1 MCSICGIS
9 FQKNNKIVNST
20 MIWEILQNLLIN
32 CQVRG
37 RSATGVAIANNKRIV
52 VIKNNLSAEKFVK
65 TTQFEKFLE
74 QHMCFDQKKH
84 NILPIQIIGHCR
96 MPTKGT
102 PLNNKNNHP
111 IVTKSFVG
119 VHNGVIFNDNKLF
132 DDYKNDFERD
142 GEVDSEI
149 IFKLIEKYY
158 IDCKNMPKAIQSA
171 NSKLFGGMAC
181 ALITTKNPYL
191 LWLFKHSNPISIF
204 HYKKVGMII
213 FASDKEYII
222 NATKKMSI
230 GTASRISI
238 QLHEGLGIDLLHNTM
253 HHFKV
258 PEFFGNRA
266 SIGYV

>member
-9 FQKNNKIVNST
+9 FQKNNRIVNST

-32 CQVRG
+32 CQARG

-65 TTQFEKFLE
+65 TLQFEKFLE
-74 QHMCFDQKKH
+74 QHMCFDQKKYSVP
-84 NILPIQIIGHCR
+84 PIQIIGHCR

-119 VHNGVIFNDNKLF
+119 IHNGAILNDDQLF
-132 DDYKNDFERD
+132 DNHKNDFERD

-158 IDCKNMPKAIQSA
+158 ADYKNMPRAIQSA
-171 NSKLFGGMAC
+171 NSELFGGMAC
-181 ALITTKNPYL
+181 AFVTTKNPYL
-191 LWLFKHSNPISIF
+191 LWLFRHASPVSIF

-213 FASDKEYII
+213 FASNEKYII
-222 NATKKMSI
+222 DATKKMSI
-230 GTASRISI
+230 GAASQISI
-238 QLHEGLGIDLLHNTM
+238 RLHEGLGIDLFRNTM
-253 HHFKV
+253 HHFKI
-258 PEFFGNRA
+258 PEFSGSRVRF
-266 SIGYV
+266 V

>member
-20 MIWEILQNLLIN
+20 MICKILQNLLIN
-32 CQVRG
+32 CQARG

-65 TTQFEKFLE
+65 TSQFKKFLE
-74 QHMCFDQKKH
+74 QYLCFDQEKH
-84 NILPIQIIGHCR
+84 NDPLIQIIGHCR

-119 VHNGVIFNDNKLF
+119 VHNGVIFNDDQLF

-158 IDCKNMPKAIQSA
+158 IDYKNMPKAIQSA
-171 NSKLFGGMAC
+171 NSELSGGMAC
-181 ALITTKNPYL
+181 AFVTSKNPYL
-191 LWLFKHSNPISIF
+191 LWLFRHASPVSIL

-213 FASDKEYII
+213 FASDEKYIT
-222 NATKKMSI
+222 NATRKMSI

-238 QLHEGLGIDLLHNTM
+238 QLHEGLGIDLFRNTM

-258 PEFFGNRA
+258 PEFSGGRVGF
-266 SIGYV
+266 V